1 MDPITLFS
9 VLYKVASF
17 SNEKQNKIFTDFS
30 KQSSRTEIIEM
41 YRLTM
46 KDQKIKNFEKK

>member
-17 SNEKQNKIFTDFS
+17 SSEKQKDISTNFS
-30 KQSSRTEIIEM
+30 NQTSRTEIIEL
-41 YRLTM
+41 YRSTM
-46 KDQKIKNFEKK
+46 GTETNKNFNKN